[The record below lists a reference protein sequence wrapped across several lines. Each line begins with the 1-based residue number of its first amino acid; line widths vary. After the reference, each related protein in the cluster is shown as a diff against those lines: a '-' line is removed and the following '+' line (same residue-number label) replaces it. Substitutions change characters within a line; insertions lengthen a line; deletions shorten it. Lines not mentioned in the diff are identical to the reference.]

1 MHTSTSQFSP
11 TWPLSTAIVAI
22 IAITL
27 SAVVH
32 ADDTRRAGRYIDRF
46 VLVHEAAQ
54 FNPLAQVATLQFS
67 SRVTIGEALSTALVG
82 TGYRL
87 LRLDVHPQAE
97 SRALLVSRL
106 SIPHQ
111 TFVKKRIDSVLSAV
125 IGAGRGFTL
134 EVDHV
139 ARQIRV
145 VQILPVNS
153 PSTRLPYRRY
163 LQASHEQG
171 LDR

>member
-1 MHTSTSQFSP
+1 MHPFTSQFYQ
-11 TWPLSTAIVAI
+11 TWLLSAVFFAVIP
-22 IAITL
+22 IAL

-32 ADDTRRAGRYIDRF
+32 ADHANSAGRYIDQS
-46 VLVHEAAQ
+46 VLVHDTSQLDPLKQVANLQ
-54 FNPLAQVATLQFS
+54 FN
-67 SRVTIGEALSTALVG
+67 SRITVGEALRTALVG

-87 LRLDVHPQAE
+87 LDPDAHPHSE
-97 SRALLVSRL
+97 SHTLLVSRL
-106 SIPHQ
+106 AIPHQ
-111 TFVKKRIDSVLSAV
+111 DFFEIRIDSALSAV

-145 VQILPVNS
+145 VPIFPIESQSARP
-153 PSTRLPYRRY
+153 PYRRY
-163 LQASHEQG
+163 LQAAYEQG